1 MANTTKVTKAMALNA
16 IVSLLKT
23 FGNDTKVGDVSL
35 DDMNAYCENEL
46 ALLAKKKSSTS
57 KAAKANAETRMALA
71 EIILATLDTDTKVDN
86 ISLDDMTAYCENELA
101 LLAKKKSSTSKAA
114 KANAETRMALA
125 EIILETLANAGK
137 PMTVSEMQ
145 NATDAL
151 RVSADGSPISNQ
163 RITSVCYALVET
175 SQLVNTKEKKKSYF
189 SIA

>member
-1 MANTTKVTKAMALNA
+1 MANTTKVTKVMALNA
-16 IVSLLKT
+16 IVS
-23 FGNDTKVGDVSL
+23 
-35 DDMNAYCENEL
+35 A
-46 ALLAKKKSSTS
+46 
-57 KAAKANAETRMALA
+57 
-71 EIILATLDTDTKVDN
+71 LATLDPETKVDN
-86 ISLDDMTAYCENELA
+86 VSLADMTAYCENELA

-145 NATDAL
+145 NANDEL

-175 SQLVNTKEKKKSYF
+175 TQLVNTKEKKKSYF

>member
-16 IVSLLKT
+16 IISVLATL
-23 FGNDTKVGDVSL
+23 DPETKVDNVSL

-71 EIILATLDTDTKVDN
+71 ET
-86 ISLDDMTAYCENELA
+86 
-101 LLAKKKSSTSKAA
+101 
-114 KANAETRMALA
+114 
-125 EIILETLANAGK
+125 ILETLANAGK

-145 NATDAL
+145 TANDAL

-175 SQLVNTKEKKKSYF
+175 TQLVNTKEKKKSYF

>member
-1 MANTTKVTKAMALNA
+1 MANTVKVTKAMALNA
-16 IVSLLKT
+16 IVS
-23 FGNDTKVGDVSL
+23 
-35 DDMNAYCENEL
+35 A
-46 ALLAKKKSSTS
+46 
-57 KAAKANAETRMALA
+57 
-71 EIILATLDTDTKVDN
+71 LATLDPETKVDN
-86 ISLDDMTAYCENELA
+86 VSLADMTAYCENELA

-145 NATDAL
+145 TANEEL

-175 SQLVNTKEKKKSYF
+175 TQLVNTKEKKKSYF

>member
-1 MANTTKVTKAMALNA
+1 MANTVKVTKAMALNA
-16 IVSLLKT
+16 ILS
-23 FGNDTKVGDVSL
+23 
-35 DDMNAYCENEL
+35 
-46 ALLAKKKSSTS
+46 
-57 KAAKANAETRMALA
+57 
-71 EIILATLDTDTKVDN
+71 ILATLDTDTKVDN

-145 NATDAL
+145 NANDEL
-151 RVSADGSPISNQ
+151 RVAADGSPISNQ

>member
-16 IVSLLKT
+16 IISVLATL
-23 FGNDTKVGDVSL
+23 DPETKVDNVSL
-35 DDMNAYCENEL
+35 DDMN
-46 ALLAKKKSSTS
+46 
-57 KAAKANAETRMALA
+57 
-71 EIILATLDTDTKVDN
+71 
-86 ISLDDMTAYCENELA
+86 AYCENELA

-145 NATDAL
+145 TANDAL
-151 RVSADGSPISNQ
+151 RMSADGSPISNQ

-175 SQLVNTKEKKKSYF
+175 TQLVNTKEKKKSYF

>member
-1 MANTTKVTKAMALNA
+1 MANTVKVTKAMALNA
-16 IVSLLKT
+16 ILS
-23 FGNDTKVGDVSL
+23 
-35 DDMNAYCENEL
+35 
-46 ALLAKKKSSTS
+46 
-57 KAAKANAETRMALA
+57 
-71 EIILATLDTDTKVDN
+71 ILATLDTDTKVDN

>member
-1 MANTTKVTKAMALNA
+1 MANTVKVTNAMALNA
-16 IVSLLKT
+16 ILS
-23 FGNDTKVGDVSL
+23 
-35 DDMNAYCENEL
+35 
-46 ALLAKKKSSTS
+46 
-57 KAAKANAETRMALA
+57 
-71 EIILATLDTDTKVDN
+71 ILATLDTDTKVDN

-125 EIILETLANAGK
+125 EIILDTLANAGK

>member
-16 IVSLLKT
+16 IVSLLAT
-23 FGNDTKVGDVSL
+23 IDPETKVDTVSL
-35 DDMNAYCENEL
+35 ADMTAYCENEL

-71 EIILATLDTDTKVDN
+71 EIILATL
-86 ISLDDMTAYCENELA
+86 
-101 LLAKKKSSTSKAA
+101 
-114 KANAETRMALA
+114 
-125 EIILETLANAGK
+125 ANAGK

-145 NATDAL
+145 NANDEL

-175 SQLVNTKEKKKSYF
+175 TQLVNTKEKKKSYF

>member
-16 IVSLLKT
+16 IISVLATLDPETKVDTVSLA
-23 FGNDTKVGDVSL
+23 
-35 DDMNAYCENEL
+35 DMNAYCENEL

-71 EIILATLDTDTKVDN
+71 EIILATL
-86 ISLDDMTAYCENELA
+86 
-101 LLAKKKSSTSKAA
+101 
-114 KANAETRMALA
+114 
-125 EIILETLANAGK
+125 ANAGK

-145 NATDAL
+145 TANDEL

-175 SQLVNTKEKKKSYF
+175 TQLVNTKEKKKSYF

>member
-16 IVSLLKT
+16 IISVLATLDP
-23 FGNDTKVGDVSL
+23 DTKVDNISL

-71 EIILATLDTDTKVDN
+71 EIILATL
-86 ISLDDMTAYCENELA
+86 
-101 LLAKKKSSTSKAA
+101 
-114 KANAETRMALA
+114 
-125 EIILETLANAGK
+125 ANAGK

-145 NATDAL
+145 TANDEL

-175 SQLVNTKEKKKSYF
+175 TQLVNTKEKKKSYF